1 MKKIDVLGGGDL
13 KSTDFFVKLGH
24 TTQPLD
30 PKGSSYNISRIFV
43 HNEFNRTH
51 HIITND
57 IALLTVSTRIAINK
71 YVNPV
76 CLPGKN
82 CINCCTK

>member
-1 MKKIDVLGGGDL
+1 MLDGEDL
-13 KSTDFFVKLGH
+13 NSTDFFVKLGH
-24 TTQPLD
+24 STQPHD

-43 HNEFNRTH
+43 HTEFNRTQH
-51 HIITND
+51 LITND
-57 IALLTVSTRIAINK
+57 IALLTVETRIAINK